1 MTFFIKNEWIQI
13 NLYPYF
19 LIGGVG
25 RRKTFTLMVI
35 IQGFLQ
41 YYFKQKKNLDPSKQ
55 TIKKMAYTWKV
66 AYNISGSTLH
76 SGLLI
81 PLNKSINDFKPLIDE
96 RCDDLAK
103 QNTMFWITT
112 CHVTTRYTINW
123 NP

>member
-1 MTFFIKNEWIQI
+1 M

-41 YYFKQKKNLDPSKQ
+41 YYFKQKKDLDPSKQ
-55 TIKKMAYTWKV
+55 RIKKMAYTWKV

-76 SGLLI
+76 TGLSI

-103 QNTMFWITT
+103 Q
-112 CHVTTRYTINW
+112 YTNKSFSFGW
-123 NP
+123 NIID